1 MWNHEWINIDLFS
14 PFFRRMGIKMFKES
28 GRRRWLFSE
37 LFSYQ
42 AYTDKRIT
50 RVRKGGTFSPKI
62 FWQLF
67 ERLHIGQRC
76 IQGVPSEI
84 LQKGC
89 SAKTLHFWPYI
100 GVAKMCLRGNGSL
113 FQFHL
118 MWLHF
123 LALKRILALST
134 FEFPKRI
141 SRITDIQDIFQ
152 SIRLS

>member
-1 MWNHEWINIDLFS
+1 
-14 PFFRRMGIKMFKES
+14 MGIKMFKES

-134 FEFPKRI
+134 WGQRCPVSELQSFDFV
-141 SRITDIQDIFQ
+141 IFQ
-152 SIRLS
+152 MEHPVHMIIELFSRHSVAFFR